1 MNERKMEFRQGAAVF
16 SNEFKGF
23 FQYPRVMMVA
33 PYLLLGIFCVI
44 WLGRFVHFF
53 VLLTL
58 TLGCAIEP
66 QLNNIFYRS
75 SAEMEAL
82 TLLPVQWK
90 TIVLAKNLASIALS
104 IAFALLLTV
113 ILAYASPFAFGLD
126 SLRDVVLCL
135 STAIFPLL
143 AIGNVR
149 SLKSPRPESGWTYR
163 DLNESLWMIGI
174 VVIVTAPYQLFV
186 KWDLNIAVVLTYAL
200 LTWAYWR
207 FVSLPAAIAGAE
219 TFFTQSRDLL

>member
-1 MNERKMEFRQGAAVF
+1 MDYRQGAAIF
-16 SNEFKGF
+16 RNEFKAF
-23 FQYPRVMMVA
+23 FQYPRIMMVA

-53 VLLTL
+53 ILLTL

-82 TLLPVQWK
+82 TLLPVRWK
-90 TIVLAKNLASIALS
+90 TVVLAKNLASIALS

-113 ILAYASPFAFGLD
+113 ILAYATPFAFGL
-126 SLRDVVLCL
+126 SGQRDVALCL

-143 AIGNVR
+143 AIGNSR

-174 VVIVTAPYQLFV
+174 VVIVTAPYQLFI
-186 KWDLNIAVVLTYAL
+186 KMDLNVAFVLVYAL

-207 FVSLPAAIAGAE
+207 FVSLPATIAGAQS
-219 TFFTQSRDLL
+219 FFTQSHEVE